1 MKVIRH
7 ARYADKVMRIE
18 GTLAVAGVG
27 GGVLLWSEAAR
38 FGGYG
43 FAAAAFLALGGVN
56 IGVKAMRNYNRY
68 LRGAEGEE
76 AAMLAIQALPEGYAC
91 ISNFVVPGTRQGDA
105 DLLILGPFG
114 VLVVEVK
121 TYTGRYACHGDAW
134 FRLHDD
140 GVRQPMRVSVSKQLK
155 RNRKAVQHYLVD
167 CDLESPVHGVVV
179 FPEPVKL
186 ECVHPTVPMVRLPGL
201 AEHILRLPIPSTR
214 IDTAR
219 MEELF
224 GPSVS
229 PRGEGAAP
237 AAPQSPANVSGAP
250 L

>member
-1 MKVIRH
+1 
-7 ARYADKVMRIE
+7 MRIE

-27 GGVLLWSEAAR
+27 GGVLLWSEAAH

-76 AAMLAIQALPEGYAC
+76 TALTTLKSLPDGYSCVA
-91 ISNFVVPGTRQGDA
+91 NFVVPGTHQGDA
-105 DLLILGPFG
+105 DLLVIGPFG

-121 TYTGRYACHGDAW
+121 TYTGHYTCHGDAW

-140 GVRQPMRVSVSKQLK
+140 GVRQPMRSSVSKQLK

-167 CDLESPVHGVVV
+167 CDMEAPVHGVVV
-179 FPEPVKL
+179 FPDTLKL
-186 ECVHPTVPMVRLPGL
+186 DCVHPTIPMVRLSGL
-201 AEHILRLPIPSTR
+201 LEHVQKLSAPSGGLNTL
-214 IDTAR
+214 
-219 MEELF
+219 ELEKLF
-224 GPSVS
+224 GPSIS
-229 PRGEGAAP
+229 NAGEAI
-237 AAPQSPANVSGAP
+237 AP
-250 L
+250 LGAHAPNPTLPGVPS